1 MDLMYIRTRA
11 GGSAD
16 SGYLSRYEA
25 DFEISTSSESDSND
39 FEIKMPLPND
49 QEGLYFAENEIS
61 TMVFVD
67 GTEYGG
73 IITGS
78 MIDIGS
84 NEITYTGKT
93 WRGILSQYII
103 EPPAGQ
109 DYRVVSGNL
118 AASIR
123 TLPLHPLMSVK
134 DTTYSGGTY
143 QFNRYITV
151 HEGIVGLLADAD
163 PDLRLKVTFTQT
175 DEQYTGTIELEIVKV
190 RDLTSLVETSQD
202 YGDRIK
208 LKITRDYKTPHQLIC
223 LGQGELHEREV
234 IHLYAD
240 DDWNVS
246 QTPIAGAYPVETYDY
261 SSSENLLSDG
271 KKKYAEIIGN
281 HRQIEVSISD
291 LDVELGDIIAAKDLL
306 TGESAQA
313 EISSIIY
320 KCSDYGSYK
329 TESFDYKT
337 KVRT

>member
-1 MDLMYIRTRA
+1 MDLMYIRNRTD
-11 GGSAD
+11 GSSD

-25 DFEISTSSESDSND
+25 DFEITTSYESDGND
-39 FEIKMPLPND
+39 FEIKMPLPDD
-49 QEGLYFAENEIS
+49 QEGLYFAENDIS
-61 TMVFVD
+61 SMVFAD

-78 MIDIGS
+78 IIDIGS

-109 DYRVVSGNL
+109 DYRIVSGNL
-118 AASIR
+118 AESIR
-123 TLPLHPLMSVK
+123 TLPLHPMMLVK
-134 DTTYSGGTY
+134 DTIYSGGTY

-151 HEGIVGLLADAD
+151 HEGIVGLLTDAD
-163 PDLRLKVTFTQT
+163 PDLRLKVSFTQT
-175 DEQYTGTIELEIVKV
+175 DEQYDGVIELEIIKV
-190 RDLTSLVETSQD
+190 RDLTPLVEASQD
-202 YGDRIK
+202 YGDRIN
-208 LKITRDYKTPHQLIC
+208 LKITRDYNTPHHLIC
-223 LGQGELHEREV
+223 LGKGDLHERQV

-246 QTPIAGAYPVETYDY
+246 QTPIAGAYPVETYDN
-261 SSSENLLSDG
+261 SSSNALLKDG
-271 KKKYAEIIGN
+271 KKKYAELIVN
-281 HRQIEVSISD
+281 HKQIEVSISD
-291 LDVELGDIIAAKDLL
+291 LDVELGDFISAKDHL

-337 KVRT
+337 KVRI